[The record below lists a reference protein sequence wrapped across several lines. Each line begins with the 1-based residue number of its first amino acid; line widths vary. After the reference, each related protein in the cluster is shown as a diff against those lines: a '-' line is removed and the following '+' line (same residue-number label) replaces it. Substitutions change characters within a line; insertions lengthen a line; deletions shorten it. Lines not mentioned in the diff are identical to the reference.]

1 MNKSTNIN
9 NLNNYKSEDFDW
21 KLVQSEMKNKLGVD
35 IYESWLKKI
44 TFVDEFNNYL
54 LLSVPTRFIR
64 DWITSRYLDQILQI
78 IRLYKKDIIRIE
90 FKIDDKNTNQN
101 LENTNVNE
109 NTPEIL
115 QIIRLYKKDIIRIE
129 FKIDDKNTNQNL
141 ENTNVNENTPD
152 RNENISFI
160 KDSYLQYN
168 RIDPNK
174 RFDNFITGTSNKL
187 AYEASLKVSE
197 NISHYNPLY
206 IYGGVG
212 MGKTHLLNSI
222 GIELKKNNKVM
233 FISAERFMYQFVKS
247 IKANDMVKFK
257 EYFRN
262 TDILLIDDIQFI
274 SGKEAMQEEFFHTF
288 NALLDKG
295 SQIIVSADRA
305 PNKLSRI
312 QDRIKSRFS
321 GGLVVDI
328 QKPDLELRKKIVE
341 KKTEELNNLYA
352 DQLHVSKEIQDFIS
366 TEITASVRELVG
378 SINRVVSFS
387 RIYNK
392 VPNLAETKVVL
403 KDLLNLAENKVTID
417 LIQTTVC
424 KFFKISKNEM
434 LSSRRSRYLVR
445 PRQTAIYLTKILTS
459 KSLPEIGREFSNRDH
474 TTIIHSVKTIEKI
487 KEKDPEMVDN
497 INKLKNQILYNNKD
511 NEI

>member
-1 MNKSTNIN
+1 MSNNKTQ
-9 NLNNYKSEDFDW
+9 NLQNVSSEALDW
-21 KLVQSEMKNKLGVD
+21 AVVQKDMKNKLGSD
-35 IYESWLKKI
+35 IYESWLRKI
-44 TFVDEFNNYL
+44 DFVEEMNNYI
-54 LLSVPTRFIR
+54 LLSVSTRFIR

-78 IRLYKKDIIRIE
+78 VKIYKKDLTRIE
-90 FKIDDKNTNQN
+90 FKIIEKNPEGEADNNIQ
-101 LENTNVNE
+101 LKEN
-109 NTPEIL
+109 
-115 QIIRLYKKDIIRIE
+115 R
-129 FKIDDKNTNQNL
+129 
-141 ENTNVNENTPD
+141 
-152 RNENISFI
+152 ENISFI
-160 KDSYLQYN
+160 KDTYLQYN

-222 GIELKKNNKVM
+222 GLSLKEKSKVM

-247 IKANDMVKFK
+247 IKSNDMVKFK

-262 TDILLIDDIQFI
+262 TDILLIDDIQFMN
-274 SGKEAMQEEFFHTF
+274 GKEAMQEEFFHTF

-295 SQIIVSADRA
+295 SQVIISADRA

-312 QDRIKSRFS
+312 QDRIKSRFA

-328 QKPDLELRKKIVE
+328 QKPDHELRSKIV
-341 KKTEELNNLYA
+341 KQKTEELNVFYA
-352 DQLHVSKEIQDFIS
+352 NQVNISEEIQKFIS
-366 TEITASVRELVG
+366 TEITTSIRELVG
-378 SINRVVSFS
+378 AINRVVSFS

-392 VPNLAETKVVL
+392 LPNLSEVKVVL
-403 KDLLNLAENKVTID
+403 KDLLSIGENKVTID
-417 LIQTTVC
+417 LIQSTVC

-474 TTIIHSVKTIEKI
+474 TTIIHSVKTIEKL
-487 KEKDPEMVDN
+487 KEKDTEMNNN
-497 INKLKNQILYNNKD
+497 INNLKNQILYNKE

>member
-1 MNKSTNIN
+1 MNNTFIKN
-9 NLNNYKSEDFDW
+9 NLVNEKSEKLDW
-21 KLVQSEMKNKLGVD
+21 NLVQTEMKNKLGLD

-44 TFVDEFNNYL
+44 NFVEEFNNYI

-64 DWITSRYLDQILQI
+64 DWITSRYLDQILKTV
-78 IRLYKKDIIRIE
+78 RNYKKEIIRIE
-90 FKIDDKNTNQN
+90 FKIIEKEIRNDQNDDSLKTF
-101 LENTNVNE
+101 ENKENV
-109 NTPEIL
+109 
-115 QIIRLYKKDIIRIE
+115 
-129 FKIDDKNTNQNL
+129 
-141 ENTNVNENTPD
+141 
-152 RNENISFI
+152 SFI

-174 RFDNFITGTSNKL
+174 KFENFITGSSNNL

-197 NISHYNPLY
+197 NASNYNPLY

-222 GIELKKNNKVM
+222 GLELKKNSKVM
-233 FISAERFMYQFVKS
+233 FISAERFMYQFIKS
-247 IKANDMVKFK
+247 IKANDMVRFK

-262 TDILLIDDIQFI
+262 TDVLLIDDIQFM

-288 NALLDKG
+288 NALLDKE
-295 SQIIVSADRA
+295 SKIIVSADRA

-312 QDRIKSRFS
+312 QERIKSRFS

-328 QKPDLELRKKIVE
+328 QKPDTELRKKIVE
-341 KKTEELNNLYA
+341 KKVEELNNLYP
-352 DQLHVSKEIQDFIS
+352 DQIKISKDIQDFIS
-366 TEITASVRELVG
+366 HEIKTSIRELVG
-378 SINRVVSFS
+378 AINRTISFS

-392 VPNLAETKVVL
+392 TPSLAETKVVL

-417 LIQTTVC
+417 LIQTLVC

-474 TTIIHSVKTIEKI
+474 TTIIHSVKTIEKL

-497 INKLKNQILYNNKD
+497 INKLKNQILYSNKEY
-511 NEI
+511 EI

>member
-1 MNKSTNIN
+1 MIKNN
-9 NLNNYKSEDFDW
+9 NLQNLKSE
-21 KLVQSEMKNKLGVD
+21 KLNWNLIQNDIKNKLGLD

-44 TFVDEFNNYL
+44 NFIEEFNNYI

-64 DWITSRYLDQILQI
+64 DWITSRYLDQILLSI
-78 IRLYKKDIIRIE
+78 KNYKKGIIRIE
-90 FKIDDKNTNQN
+90 FKIVDQNQ
-101 LENTNVNE
+101 
-109 NTPEIL
+109 
-115 QIIRLYKKDIIRIE
+115 
-129 FKIDDKNTNQNL
+129 KIDLKENEIESSNDK
-141 ENTNVNENTPD
+141 
-152 RNENISFI
+152 ENISFI

-174 RFDNFITGTSNKL
+174 RFDNFITGTCNKL
-187 AYEASLKVSE
+187 AYEASIKVSE
-197 NISHYNPLY
+197 TISQYNPLY

-222 GIELKKNNKVM
+222 GLELKKNNKVM

-247 IKANDMVKFK
+247 IKTNEMVKFK

-262 TDILLIDDIQFI
+262 TDILLIDDIQFMN
-274 SGKEAMQEEFFHTF
+274 GKEAMQEEFFHTF

-312 QDRIKSRFS
+312 QERIKSRFS

-328 QKPDLELRKKIVE
+328 QKPDYELRKKIV
-341 KKTEELNNLYA
+341 KNKTIELNNLYI
-352 DQLHVSKEIQDFIS
+352 DKVKISSEIQDFVSKEI
-366 TEITASVRELVG
+366 TTSVRELVG
-378 SINRVVSFS
+378 AINRIVSFS

-392 VPNLAETKVVL
+392 IPNLAETKVVL
-403 KDLLNLAENKVTID
+403 KDLLNLTENKVTID
-417 LIQTTVC
+417 LIQTLVC

-474 TTIIHSVKTIEKI
+474 TTIIHSVKTIEKL
-487 KEKDPEMVDN
+487 KEKDPEMVEN
-497 INKLKNQILYNNKD
+497 INKLKNQILYNNQE

>member
-1 MNKSTNIN
+1 MNSITKK
-9 NLNNYKSEDFDW
+9 NLKTSKIEKLDW
-21 KLVQSEMKNKLGVD
+21 TLIQSDMKNKLGLD

-44 TFVDEFNNYL
+44 DFVEEFNNYL

-64 DWITSRYLDQILQI
+64 DWITSRYLDQILQSV
-78 IRLYKKDIIRIE
+78 RNYKKGIIRIE
-90 FKIDDKNTNQN
+90 FKIVEQN
-101 LENTNVNE
+101 LKSNSNFENLNSLET
-109 NTPEIL
+109 
-115 QIIRLYKKDIIRIE
+115 KK
-129 FKIDDKNTNQNL
+129 
-141 ENTNVNENTPD
+141 
-152 RNENISFI
+152 NISFI

-174 RFDNFITGTSNKL
+174 RFENFITGSSNKL
-187 AYEASLKVSE
+187 AYEASLKVTE
-197 NISHYNPLY
+197 NISNYNPLY

-222 GIELKKNNKVM
+222 GLKLRKDNKVM

-262 TDILLIDDIQFI
+262 TDILLIDDIQFMN
-274 SGKEAMQEEFFHTF
+274 GKEAMQEEFFHTF

-295 SQIIVSADRA
+295 SQIIVSADRP

-312 QDRIKSRFS
+312 QERIKSRFS

-328 QKPDLELRKKIVE
+328 QKPDIELRKKIVE
-341 KKTEELNNLYA
+341 KKIDEINNLYP
-352 DQLHVSKEIQDFIS
+352 DQVKISKEIQNFVS
-366 TEITASVRELVG
+366 TEITTSIRELVG
-378 SINRVVSFS
+378 AINRTVSFS

-392 VPNLAETKVVL
+392 TPNLAETKIVL
-403 KDLLNLAENKVTID
+403 KDLLNIAENKVTID
-417 LIQTTVC
+417 FIQTVVC

-487 KEKDPEMVDN
+487 KEKDPEMLNN
-497 INKLKNQILYNNKD
+497 INKLKNQILYNKE

>member
-1 MNKSTNIN
+1 MNKLTNNQNIDN
-9 NLNNYKSEDFDW
+9 FKSNSFDW
-21 KLVQSEMKNKLGVD
+21 RLVQADMKDKLGSEV
-35 IYESWLKKI
+35 YESWLKKI
-44 TFVDEFNNYL
+44 SFIEEFNNYI

-78 IRLYKKDIIRIE
+78 IKTYKKDIVRIE
-90 FKIDDKNTNQN
+90 F
-101 LENTNVNE
+101 
-109 NTPEIL
+109 
-115 QIIRLYKKDIIRIE
+115 RIVE
-129 FKIDDKNTNQNL
+129 
-141 ENTNVNENTPD
+141 PD
-152 RNENISFI
+152 RSGKTNDALEEVNLKENVSFI

-174 RFDNFITGTSNKL
+174 RFDNFITGSSNKL

-222 GIELKKNNKVM
+222 GYELKKNNKVM

-247 IKANDMVKFK
+247 IKSNDMVKFK

-295 SQIIVSADRA
+295 SQIIVSADRP

-312 QDRIKSRFS
+312 QERIKSRFS

-328 QKPDLELRKKIVE
+328 QKPDLELRKKIVQ
-341 KKTEELNNLYA
+341 KKTEELNSIYS
-352 DQLHVSKEIQDFIS
+352 DQLQISKDIQDFIS
-366 TEITASVRELVG
+366 TEIKGSIRELVG
-378 SINRVVSFS
+378 AINRVVSFS
-387 RIYNK
+387 RIYEK
-392 VPNLAETKVVL
+392 VPNLSETKVVL
-403 KDLLNLAENKVTID
+403 KDLLNLSENKVTID
-417 LIQTTVC
+417 LIQTVVC

>member
-1 MNKSTNIN
+1 MSLTEPLSIIMNNSSKNKDLNVLKLENFNWNIIQ
-9 NLNNYKSEDFDW
+9 L
-21 KLVQSEMKNKLGVD
+21 EMKNKLGKD

-44 TFVDEFNNYL
+44 EFVEEFNNYL

-64 DWITSRYLDQILQI
+64 DWITSRYLDQILQTVKK
-78 IRLYKKDIIRIE
+78 YKKGIVRLE
-90 FKIDDKNTNQN
+90 LKIGENNTTKEDERN
-101 LENTNVNE
+101 LNE
-109 NTPEIL
+109 VKQE
-115 QIIRLYKKDIIRIE
+115 
-129 FKIDDKNTNQNL
+129 
-141 ENTNVNENTPD
+141 
-152 RNENISFI
+152 ENISFI
-160 KDSYLQYN
+160 KDSHLQYN

-174 RFDNFITGTSNKL
+174 RFENFITGSSNKL
-187 AYEASLKVSE
+187 AYEAALKVCE
-197 NISHYNPLY
+197 NISSYNPFY

-222 GIELKKNNKVM
+222 GLQLRGNKKVM

-247 IKANDMVKFK
+247 IKSNDMVKFK
-257 EYFRN
+257 EYFRS
-262 TDILLIDDIQFI
+262 TDILLIDDIQFMN
-274 SGKEAMQEEFFHTF
+274 GKEAMQEEFFHTF

-295 SQIIVSADRA
+295 SQIILSADRA

-312 QDRIKSRFS
+312 QERIKSRFS

-328 QKPDLELRKKIVE
+328 QKPDFELRRKIVAN
-341 KKTEELNNLYA
+341 KTEELGSLCSEKINISL
-352 DQLHVSKEIQDFIS
+352 EIQNFIS
-366 TEITASVRELVG
+366 SEITTSIRELVG
-378 SINRVVSFS
+378 AINRIVSFS
-387 RIYNK
+387 RIYKK
-392 VPNLAETKVVL
+392 VPNLSETKVVL

-417 LIQTTVC
+417 LIQTIVC

-474 TTIIHSVKTIEKI
+474 TTIIHSVKTIEKL
-487 KEKDPEMVDN
+487 KEKDLNMVEN
-497 INKLKNQILYNNKD
+497 INKLKNQILYNNKE

>member
-1 MNKSTNIN
+1 MNNSFKNKNIN
-9 NLNNYKSEDFDW
+9 NSNSEKFDW
-21 KLVQSEMKNKLGVD
+21 NLIQSEMKNKLGLE

-44 TFVDEFNNYL
+44 GLVEEFNNYL

-64 DWITSRYLDQILQI
+64 DWITSRYLDQILQT
-78 IRLYKKDIIRIE
+78 IRNHKKEIIRIE
-90 FKIDDKNTNQN
+90 FKIIDQN
-101 LENTNVNE
+101 PKEDQSNKSLKYSEN
-109 NTPEIL
+109 
-115 QIIRLYKKDIIRIE
+115 K
-129 FKIDDKNTNQNL
+129 
-141 ENTNVNENTPD
+141 
-152 RNENISFI
+152 ENISFI

-174 RFDNFITGTSNKL
+174 RFENFITGVSNKL

-197 NISHYNPLY
+197 NVSNYNPLY

-222 GIELKKNNKVM
+222 GHELKKSNKVM

-257 EYFRN
+257 EHFRN
-262 TDILLIDDIQFI
+262 TDVLLIDDIQFMT
-274 SGKEAMQEEFFHTF
+274 GKEAMQEEFFHTF
-288 NALLDKG
+288 NSLLEKG
-295 SQIIVSADRA
+295 SKIIVSADRA

-312 QDRIKSRFS
+312 QERIKSRFS

-328 QKPDLELRKKIVE
+328 QKPDYELRKKIV
-341 KKTEELNNLYA
+341 KKKVEELSQLYP
-352 DQLHVSKEIQDFIS
+352 DQVKISKELEEFIS
-366 TEITASVRELVG
+366 TEISASIRELVG
-378 SINRVVSFS
+378 AINRVISFS

-392 VPNLAETKVVL
+392 LPNLAETKVVL
-403 KDLLNLAENKVTID
+403 KDLLNIVENKITID
-417 LIQTTVC
+417 LIQTLVC
-424 KFFKISKNEM
+424 RFFKISKNEM

-445 PRQTAIYLTKILTS
+445 PRQTAIYLSKILTS

-474 TTIIHSVKTIEKI
+474 TTIIHSVKTIEKL
-487 KEKDPEMVDN
+487 KEKSPEMVDN
-497 INKLKNQILYNNKD
+497 INKLKNQILYNNKE

>member
-1 MNKSTNIN
+1 MSKNITTQ
-9 NLNNYKSEDFDW
+9 NLKNVPTETLDW
-21 KLVQSEMKNKLGVD
+21 ATIQKDMKNKLGSD
-35 IYESWLKKI
+35 IYESWLRKI
-44 TFVDEFNNYL
+44 DFVEEMNNYI
-54 LLSVPTRFIR
+54 LLSVSTRFLR

-78 IRLYKKDIIRIE
+78 VKLYKKDLTRIE
-90 FKIDDKNTNQN
+90 FKIIEKNSENEDEKNIDKSSNS
-101 LENTNVNE
+101 ENV
-109 NTPEIL
+109 
-115 QIIRLYKKDIIRIE
+115 
-129 FKIDDKNTNQNL
+129 
-141 ENTNVNENTPD
+141 
-152 RNENISFI
+152 SFI
-160 KDSYLQYN
+160 KDTYLQYN
-168 RIDPNK
+168 RIDQNK

-222 GIELKKNNKVM
+222 GLSLKEKHKVM

-247 IKANDMVKFK
+247 IKSNDMVKFK

-262 TDILLIDDIQFI
+262 TDILLIDDIQFMN
-274 SGKEAMQEEFFHTF
+274 GKEAMQEEFFHTF

-295 SQIIVSADRA
+295 SQVIISADRA

-312 QDRIKSRFS
+312 QDRIKSRFA

-328 QKPDLELRKKIVE
+328 QKPDYELRSKIV
-341 KKTEELNNLYA
+341 KQKTEELNVFYSNQINIS
-352 DQLHVSKEIQDFIS
+352 DEIQKFIS
-366 TEITASVRELVG
+366 TEITTSIRELVG
-378 SINRVVSFS
+378 AINRVVSFS

-392 VPNLAETKVVL
+392 VPNLSEVKVVL
-403 KDLLNLAENKVTID
+403 KDLLNIGENKVTID
-417 LIQTTVC
+417 LIQSTVC

-474 TTIIHSVKTIEKI
+474 TTIIHSVKTIEKL
-487 KEKDPEMVDN
+487 KEKDPEMTNN
-497 INKLKNQILYNNKD
+497 INNLKNQILYSKD

>member
-1 MNKSTNIN
+1 MSNININKSSK
-9 NLNNYKSEDFDW
+9 NLKSSGFNWSLIQD
-21 KLVQSEMKNKLGVD
+21 EMRKNLGSD

-44 TFVDEFNNYL
+44 KFIEEFNNYI

-78 IRLYKKDIIRIE
+78 IRNYNKNLIRIE
-90 FKIDDKNTNQN
+90 FKIIELNNSQKDNVENLKLTKLNNFDDK
-101 LENTNVNE
+101 
-109 NTPEIL
+109 
-115 QIIRLYKKDIIRIE
+115 
-129 FKIDDKNTNQNL
+129 
-141 ENTNVNENTPD
+141 
-152 RNENISFI
+152 ENISFI
-160 KDSYLQYN
+160 KDTYLQYN

-174 RFDNFITGTSNKL
+174 RFENFITGISNKL
-187 AYEASLKVSE
+187 AFEASLKVSE
-197 NISHYNPLY
+197 KISNYNPFYL
-206 IYGGVG
+206 YGGVG
-212 MGKTHLLNSI
+212 MGKTHLLNAI

-262 TDILLIDDIQFI
+262 TDVLIIDDIQFMN
-274 SGKEAMQEEFFHTF
+274 GKEAMQEEFFHTF
-288 NALLDKG
+288 NALIDKG
-295 SQIIVSADRA
+295 SQIIISADRA

-312 QDRIKSRFS
+312 QERIKSRFS

-328 QKPDLELRKKIVE
+328 QKPDYELRKKIV
-341 KKTEELNNLYA
+341 KNKTEELNNLYP
-352 DQLHVSKEIQDFIS
+352 DQVKISQEIQDFLS
-366 TEITASVRELVG
+366 KEINNSIRELVG
-378 SINRVVSFS
+378 AINRIVSFS

-392 VPNLAETKVVL
+392 IPNIAETKIVL
-403 KDLLNLAENKVTID
+403 KDLLNLGENKVTID
-417 LIQTTVC
+417 LIQTLVC

-474 TTIIHSVKTIEKI
+474 TTIIHSVKTIEKLE
-487 KEKDPEMVDN
+487 EKNPEMIDN
-497 INKLKNQILYNNKD
+497 INKLKNQILYNSKE
-511 NEI
+511 NEV

>member
-1 MNKSTNIN
+1 MNKPIN
-9 NLNNYKSEDFDW
+9 NQNIENFKSNNFEWRLF
-21 KLVQSEMKNKLGVD
+21 QSDMRDKLGSEV
-35 IYESWLKKI
+35 YESWLKKI
-44 TFVDEFNNYL
+44 SFIEEFNNYI

-78 IRLYKKDIIRIE
+78 IKVYKKDIIRVE
-90 FKIDDKNTNQN
+90 FRIVEQNTASQSKEA
-101 LENTNVNE
+101 LKEE
-109 NTPEIL
+109 DSL
-115 QIIRLYKKDIIRIE
+115 K
-129 FKIDDKNTNQNL
+129 
-141 ENTNVNENTPD
+141 
-152 RNENISFI
+152 ENISFI

-174 RFDNFITGTSNKL
+174 RFDNFITGSSNKL

-222 GIELKKNNKVM
+222 GFELKNNNKVM

-247 IKANDMVKFK
+247 IKSNDMVKFK

-262 TDILLIDDIQFI
+262 TDFLLIDDIQFI

-295 SQIIVSADRA
+295 SQIIVSADRS

-312 QDRIKSRFS
+312 QERIKSRFS

-328 QKPDLELRKKIVE
+328 QKPDLELRKKIVQ
-341 KKTEELNNLYA
+341 KKTEELNTLYS
-352 DQLHVSKEIQDFIS
+352 DQLQISKDIQDFIS
-366 TEITASVRELVG
+366 IEIKGSIRELVG
-378 SINRVVSFS
+378 AINRIVSFS
-387 RIYNK
+387 RIYEK
-392 VPNLAETKVVL
+392 VPNLSETKVVL
-403 KDLLNLAENKVTID
+403 KDLLNLPENKITID

-497 INKLKNQILYNNKD
+497 INKLKNQILYNNKY

>member
-1 MNKSTNIN
+1 MDLTELSPIIMNNIYTNKNIENSKSLSLDWNII
-9 NLNNYKSEDFDW
+9 
-21 KLVQSEMKNKLGVD
+21 QSEMKNKLGLD
-35 IYESWLKKI
+35 IYDSWLKKI
-44 TFVDEFNNYL
+44 DFLEEFNNYV

-78 IRLYKKDIIRIE
+78 IKLQKKEIIRVE
-90 FKIDDKNTNQN
+90 FKVFNQETNKNTHKNLINQSSE
-101 LENTNVNE
+101 L
-109 NTPEIL
+109 
-115 QIIRLYKKDIIRIE
+115 K
-129 FKIDDKNTNQNL
+129 
-141 ENTNVNENTPD
+141 
-152 RNENISFI
+152 ENISFI

-174 RFDNFITGTSNKL
+174 RFDNFLTSSSNKL

-197 NISHYNPLY
+197 NIAQYNPLY

-222 GIELKKNNKVM
+222 GLELKKNNKVM

-247 IKANDMVKFK
+247 LKSNEMVKFK

-262 TDILLIDDIQFI
+262 TDILLIDDIQFMN
-274 SGKEAMQEEFFHTF
+274 GKEAMQEEFFHTF

-312 QDRIKSRFS
+312 QERIKSRFS

-328 QKPDLELRKKIVE
+328 QKPDYELRRKIIE
-341 KKTEELNNLYA
+341 HKAEELNSLYS
-352 DQLHVSKEIQDFIS
+352 DKINVSKEIQDFLS
-366 TEITASVRELVG
+366 TEITASIRELVG
-378 SINRVVSFS
+378 AINRIISFS
-387 RIYNK
+387 RIYK
-392 VPNLAETKVVL
+392 KTPNLSEIKVVL

-417 LIQTTVC
+417 LIQTIVC

-445 PRQTAIYLTKILTS
+445 PRQVAIYLTKILTS

-474 TTIIHSVKTIEKI
+474 TTIIHSVKTIEKL
-487 KEKDPEMVDN
+487 KEKDPDMVDN
-497 INKLKNQILYNNKD
+497 INKLKNQILYNNTE